1 MRRFDGLY
9 DIGQVNS
16 SSSGDFLD
24 GPVVKTPCFPYRGQ
38 GFTLQSGKFD
48 PTGHKA
54 QSKKKNLI
62 LSFLVVKM
70 ESTEVAS
77 HWIVLKIK

>member
-38 GFTLQSGKFD
+38 GFTL
-48 PTGHKA
+48 
-54 QSKKKNLI
+54 
-62 LSFLVVKM
+62 
-70 ESTEVAS
+70 
-77 HWIVLKIK
+77 